1 MKDASDSCDESP
13 GQPCHQSPPRLTPN
27 ERFAARQAIPL
38 RRTLTRGIAM
48 RHHLLL
54 ASGLALLLAACGD
67 RQPEQPATT
76 AEATP
81 AAAPTSIEDVELI
94 PRDALFGNPERAN
107 VQLSPD
113 GKYLSWI
120 EIGRAPVELQSIMR
134 N

>member
-76 AEATP
+76 AKATP
-81 AAAPTSIEDVELI
+81 RSEEHTS
-94 PRDALFGNPERAN
+94 
-107 VQLSPD
+107 
-113 GKYLSWI
+113 
-120 EIGRAPVELQSIMR
+120 ELQSLMR
-134 N
+134 ISYAVFCLKKKTIYTRYTLKTRVNNLH

>member
-76 AEATP
+76 AKATP

-94 PRDALFGNPERAN
+94 PPAADRQS
-107 VQLSPD
+107 VVS
-113 GKYLSWI
+113 GKRVSGGYDRG
-120 EIGRAPVELQSIMR
+120 GRRI
-134 N
+134 NK

>member
-94 PRDALFGNPERAN
+94 PRSEEHP
-107 VQLSPD
+107 S
-113 GKYLSWI
+113 
-120 EIGRAPVELQSIMR
+120 ELQSLMR
-134 N
+134 ISYAVFCL

>member
-67 RQPEQPATT
+67 RQPEQPATRS
-76 AEATP
+76 EEQ
-81 AAAPTSIEDVELI
+81 TS
-94 PRDALFGNPERAN
+94 
-107 VQLSPD
+107 
-113 GKYLSWI
+113 
-120 EIGRAPVELQSIMR
+120 ELQSLMHISYAVFCLQKKKYKTIIH
-134 N
+134 

>member
-1 MKDASDSCDESP
+1 MLDTQGGWSRRRHPSSAQATRRSRMKDASDSCDESL

-67 RQPEQPATT
+67 PQPEQPATPAT
-76 AEATP
+76 ATDRKSA
-81 AAAPTSIEDVELI
+81 VK
-94 PRDALFGNPERAN
+94 
-107 VQLSPD
+107 
-113 GKYLSWI
+113 GKSVYCRVYLG
-120 EIGRAPVELQSIMR
+120 GRRL
-134 N
+134 